1 MRRGRPD
8 LSGQPVLPSVSL
20 SSVRPVQYIPS
31 FAVALTNNSAEVIV
45 LFLVWCVAHR
55 LSEVE
60 TEVVEAGMRVTYG
73 LRVRHPCPFLAT
85 CDFKVYVLKAP
96 VYHSVVL
103 IVLLIF

>member
-20 SSVRPVQYIPS
+20 SAVRPVQYIPS

-60 TEVVEAGMRVTYG
+60 IEVVASGMRATYG

-85 CDFKVYVLKAP
+85 CDFTVYVRKALT
-96 VYHSVVL
+96 YHSIIL
-103 IVLLIF
+103 

>member
-1 MRRGRPD
+1 M
-8 LSGQPVLPSVSL
+8 
-20 SSVRPVQYIPS
+20 QYIPS

-60 TEVVEAGMRVTYG
+60 TEVVEAGMRAAYG

-85 CDFKVYVLKAP
+85 CDFTVYVRKAP
-96 VYHSVVL
+96 VYHFVVF
-103 IVLLIF
+103 IILLIF

>member
-1 MRRGRPD
+1 VMRRGRPD
-8 LSGQPVLPSVSL
+8 LSGQPALPSVSL

-60 TEVVEAGMRVTYG
+60 TEVVDSGMRAAYG
-73 LRVRHPCPFLAT
+73 PRVWHPCPFLAT
-85 CDFKVYVLKAP
+85 CDFKVYVRN
-96 VYHSVVL
+96 VTT
-103 IVLLIF
+103 

>member
-1 MRRGRPD
+1 VMRRGRPD
-8 LSGQPVLPSVSL
+8 LSGQPALPSVSL
-20 SSVRPVQYIPS
+20 SNVRPVQYIPS

-60 TEVVEAGMRVTYG
+60 TSAGMRATYG

-85 CDFKVYVLKAP
+85 CDFKVYVRKAP
-96 VYHSVVL
+96 TYHSIIL
-103 IVLLIF
+103 

>member
-1 MRRGRPD
+1 MRRGSPD
-8 LSGQPVLPSVSL
+8 LSGQPALPSVSL

-60 TEVVEAGMRVTYG
+60 TEVATAGMRATCG

-85 CDFKVYVLKAP
+85 CDFTVYVRKAST
-96 VYHSVVL
+96 YHSIIL
-103 IVLLIF
+103 